1 MLILNIR
8 PHIRGLF
15 VSRHQGLQL
24 CNFGYMKRL
33 IIILSL
39 GLPMMLMGQKSSDI
53 NKSDD
58 KALWEGFKRRIEIAV
73 EQGLITPE
81 QARERYAGFRK
92 RMEQRNDQN
101 LGSGRMNLNRRE
113 QNTELVAHFKKLG
126 ISDLNRIKN
135 GLLENGITDG
145 QLDAVL
151 GGMVRLIHGAN
162 AEKEDFEMN
171 PRIQAYFQDRIGLN
185 QEQILYVMDASVR
198 IAQRVQ

>member
-1 MLILNIR
+1 
-8 PHIRGLF
+8 
-15 VSRHQGLQL
+15 
-24 CNFGYMKRL
+24 MKRL

-39 GLPMMLMGQKSSDI
+39 SLPMMLMGQKSSDI
-53 NKSDD
+53 RNSDD
-58 KALWEGFKRRIEIAV
+58 KALWEGFQRRIEIAV

-81 QARERYAGFRK
+81 QARERHAGFRK
-92 RMEQRNDQN
+92 RMGHRNDEN
-101 LGSGRMNLNRRE
+101 LGSGRMNLNKRE
-113 QNTELVAHFKKLG
+113 QNTELAAHFKKLG

-151 GGMVRLIHGAN
+151 GGMVRLIHGAKS
-162 AEKEDFEMN
+162 EKEDFEMN